1 MREKKKK
8 RYACFI
14 LEKRHNRLTFLHSKP
29 KTSIE
34 PIENPYNYEQVY
46 YFPVYVRL
54 PLLDSL

>member
-1 MREKKKK
+1 MPVS
-8 RYACFI
+8 Y
-14 LEKRHNRLTFLHSKP
+14 LKRHNRLTFLHSKP

-54 PLLDSL
+54 FLMDSL